1 MSKLYQGR
9 AAGKAAGAAAQGAML
24 EEICGI
30 CPKNRKGQPFTSTSY
45 VMRIIMYG
53 IIILGLL
60 CSISVIIMGM
70 MGYDDDLSKAA
81 EDPAFILVLISI
93 TVVLI
98 IFLFLAIMWLEPKY
112 TLLENGIYIKRVFL
126 PDLEISY
133 QELASYAKQWH
144 PFLMSGRVLLV
155 SESGLIQIPFG
166 MLRGGCKF
174 CELLCLNMGLTNY
187 SEYDFM
193 KNAGTTKFNRKD
205 VKARKEFCK
214 SIRKNKKI

>member
-1 MSKLYQGR
+1 MNNLYQGR
-9 AAGKAAGAAAQGAML
+9 SAGRAAGAAAQGAMSG
-24 EEICGI
+24 EVCGK
-30 CPKNRKGQPFTSTSY
+30 CPKNKKGQPCTSTSY
-45 VMRIIMYG
+45 VMKIIMYG
-53 IIILGLL
+53 MIIVGLF
-60 CSISVIIMGM
+60 CSISVIIIGIL
-70 MGYDDDLSKAA
+70 GYDEDITKEM
-81 EDPAFILVLISI
+81 EDPAFGLVLISM

-126 PDLEISY
+126 SDLEISY
-133 QELASYAKQWH
+133 QELAFYAKQWR

-174 CELLCLNMGLTNY
+174 CELLCMNMGLNNY

-193 KNAGTTKFNRKD
+193 EKVGTTKFNRED
-205 VKARKEFCK
+205 VKARKKFCK
-214 SIRKNKKI
+214 SIRKNKES